1 MIMYL
6 SQILLDLINRN
17 TMSMLSDIY
26 RLHQFVMSGFREYDH
41 STRVLFRLEPEIR
54 GNISKLLIQSQVK
67 PIWGPIGDKEKGIVM
82 SGMKEFNPQFLR
94 GTSYRF
100 RLRANPIV
108 TRKGKR
114 YGLIRDEALSDWLKK
129 KEQGIGVTFRS
140 ISTIDEGY
148 VTGNKKKSESVDR
161 VKIKRARFEG
171 ILQVVDPGRFRE
183 ALNSGI
189 GHAKALGC
197 GLLSLARA

>member
-1 MIMYL
+1 MYL
-6 SQILLDLINRN
+6 SQILLDLMNRN
-17 TMSMLSDIY
+17 IMSMLSDIY
-26 RLHQFVMSGFREYDH
+26 RLHQFVMSGFREYDN

-54 GNISKLLIQSQVK
+54 GDISKLLIQSQVK
-67 PIWGPIGDKEKGIVM
+67 PVWGPLGDKEKGIVM
-82 SGMKEFNPQFLR
+82 SGMKEFNPQFFR

-114 YGLIRDEALSDWLKK
+114 YGLIRNEALSDWLKK
-129 KEQGIGVTFRS
+129 KEEGIGVTFRA
-140 ISTIDEGY
+140 IATIDEGY
-148 VTGNKKKSESVDR
+148 ITGNKKKGESLDR

-171 ILQVVDPGRFRE
+171 ILQVVDPGRIRE
-183 ALNSGI
+183 AINSGI
-189 GHAKALGC
+189 GPAKALGC